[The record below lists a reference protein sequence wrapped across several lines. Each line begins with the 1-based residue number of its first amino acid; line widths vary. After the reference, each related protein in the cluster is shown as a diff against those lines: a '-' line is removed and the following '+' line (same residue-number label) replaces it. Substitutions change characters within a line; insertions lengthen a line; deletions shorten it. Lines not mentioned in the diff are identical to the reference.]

1 MMLFS
6 KGIRRVISR
15 ASGRGIQYRCRS
27 SPRPTVLRIR
37 GLPYSLI
44 QILPPIPSHQTKHVR
59 PESLDFRW
67 SESRDPAEHLDRV
80 WLFPIDRRHHPSSE
94 TPGTFSS
101 RSRGPSAFDGCR
113 ACARSLRHSDSSI
126 GHYESAQY
134 GRPRLLS
141 SAIGQPSPA
150 PDEGLDIRRHQRG
163 PVVFPPKR
171 RRYGHVQSRSRPV
184 RSCGSVSVRTGMR
197 PTLAARSPLE
207 PIPRNP
213 EPCIFP
219 IVTAPS

>member
-1 MMLFS
+1 MLFS
-6 KGIRRVISR
+6 KGIRRVISH

-44 QILPPIPSHQTKHVR
+44 QILPPIPSHQIKHVL

-80 WLFPIDRRHHPSSE
+80 WLFPIDRRHHPPLKHHVHS
-94 TPGTFSS
+94 P
-101 RSRGPSAFDGCR
+101 ADR
-113 ACARSLRHSDSSI
+113 AGHPLSMIVERARDV
-126 GHYESAQY
+126 
-134 GRPRLLS
+134 
-141 SAIGQPSPA
+141 SAIATLRSVTTSRRSMAALACCLPPPDSLPLPRTKVWIFEDINEDPSC
-150 PDEGLDIRRHQRG
+150 
-163 PVVFPPKR
+163 FPQR
-171 RRYGHVQSRSRPV
+171 RRYGHAQSRSRSV
-184 RSCGSVSVRTGMR
+184 RSCRSVSVQTGIR

-207 PIPRNP
+207 PIARNP